1 MARIYTEE
9 GLKKLQSELEER
21 KGKIRHAI
29 AEAIKEAKEQGDLS
43 ENAEYSEA
51 KHQQNENESRVVEL
65 EALLKDAVLAE
76 PKHHKGSGVSMGS
89 KLSVKLGSRELAFE
103 IVGSNEADPAHGKIS
118 NESPLGKEFMGKK
131 KGDKIE
137 IVIPAGKAKN
147 EIQKV
152 N

>member
-65 EALLKDAVLAE
+65 EVLLKDAVLAE
-76 PKHHKGSGVSMGS
+76 PKSTKGAGVSMGS
-89 KLSVKLGSRELAFE
+89 KLSVKLGNRELAFE

-131 KGDKIE
+131 KGDKVE
-137 IVIPAGKAKN
+137 IVVPAGKAKY
-147 EIQKV
+147 EILEVK
-152 N
+152 

>member
-9 GLKKLQSELEER
+9 GLKKLQSKLEER

-65 EALLKDAVLAE
+65 EALLKDAVLAA
-76 PKHHKGSGVSMGS
+76 PKSTKGSVVSMGS

-131 KGDKIE
+131 KGDKVE
-137 IVIPAGKAKN
+137 IVIPAGKAIY
-147 EIQKV
+147 EILEVK
-152 N
+152 